1 MFKSTH
7 AEPGE
12 SSPYN
17 HHLQQ
22 FLTFLKQERGFAE
35 ATILNRQR
43 SLKPFLDWLVGQGVS
58 LSAVSS
64 VVITKYFTSC
74 RGRQVETNQHLV
86 SCTVSA
92 VVFSLCGQSRLVRGG
107 HR

>member
-1 MFKSTH
+1 VSKSTH
-7 AEPGE
+7 SEPGE

-43 SLKPFLDWLVGQGVS
+43 SLKPFLG
-58 LSAVSS
+58 
-64 VVITKYFTSC
+64 Y
-74 RGRQVETNQHLV
+74 R
-86 SCTVSA
+86 
-92 VVFSLCGQSRLVRGG
+92 
-107 HR
+107 